1 MAGYQG
7 GQTVKEGF
15 YLKRTTGE
23 FMQLYGDNLILPGS
37 MEVKYLKVS
46 AAVVV
51 VAGPFA
57 GLAFI
62 IFLPLTGIIG
72 IIGFLAYKAG
82 QWMHIFGRKTLQP
95 AVTGSKADIDH
106 LTRQDDAHVAQ
117 EVARTE
123 AMGLGQ
129 FLQPLIDGL
138 ECELMVVDLDFR
150 ITQYLTPLSSQNKAL
165 KQTVIGQHCF
175 EVTHGRNSPCES
187 RECECPVRKALETN
201 GKVTVTHYHESQLE
215 GKGKKRLVNILA
227 SPVRDSQGNIIQ
239 VAELIWEADIA
250 KQIVPGA
257 QKQR

>member
-1 MAGYQG
+1 MTGYHG
-7 GQTVKEGF
+7 GQVAKEGF

-23 FMQLYGDNLILPGS
+23 CVQLYGDNLILPGS
-37 MEVKYLKVS
+37 MEVKYLKVP

-72 IIGFLAYKAG
+72 IIGFLAYKVG
-82 QWMHIFGRKTLQP
+82 QWVHIFGRKTLQP
-95 AVTGSKADIDH
+95 AVTGLKADIAH
-106 LTRQDDAHVAQ
+106 FTRRDGTHVVR

-138 ECELMVVDLDFR
+138 ECELVVVDLDFR
-150 ITQYLTPLSSQNKAL
+150 ITQYLTPLSSQNKVL
-165 KQTVIGQHCF
+165 EQTVIGQHCF
-175 EVTHGRNSPCES
+175 EVSHQRNSPCES

-201 GKVTVTHYHESQLE
+201 DKVTVTHYHESPLE

-227 SPVRDSQGNIIQ
+227 SPVKDSQGNITQ
-239 VAELIWEADIA
+239 VIELIWDDDIT
-250 KQIVPGA
+250 KQIVPSA
-257 QKQR
+257 QS

>member
-1 MAGYQG
+1 MTGYHG
-7 GQTVKEGF
+7 GQIVKGGF

-23 FMQLYGDNLILPGS
+23 YVQLYRDNLILPGS
-37 MEVKYLKVS
+37 TEVKYLKVP

-72 IIGFLAYKAG
+72 IIGFLAYKIG
-82 QWMHIFGRKTLQP
+82 QWAHIFGRKTLQP
-95 AVTGSKADIDH
+95 AVTGLKADIAH
-106 LTRQDDAHVAQ
+106 LTRRDGTHVVR

-138 ECELMVVDLDFR
+138 ECELVVVDLDFC
-150 ITQYLTPLSSQNKAL
+150 ITQYLAPLSSQNKVL
-165 KQTVIGQHCF
+165 EQTVIGQHCF
-175 EVTHGRNSPCES
+175 EVSHKRNSPCES

-201 GKVTVTHYHESQLE
+201 DKVTVTHYHESQLE
-215 GKGKKRLVNILA
+215 GKGRKRLVNILA
-227 SPVRDSQGNIIQ
+227 SPIRDSQGNITQ
-239 VAELIWEADIA
+239 VAELIWDSDIA
-250 KQIVPGA
+250 KQIVPSA
-257 QKQR
+257 QK